1 MRGLHYF
8 SRLYSKLVD
17 MNDLDIYGSK
27 RLSIPTPRYI
37 VFYFGTD
44 PRPERETLS
53 LSDSFEAG
61 PGDLEVTATVFNCNE
76 GHNQG
81 IMSACEALR
90 GYAQLIA
97 IARGARERGVELDEA
112 VRGAVDRCIEEGI
125 LADYLSAHRAE
136 VEEMLFTMQ
145 DEERAM
151 RVHLEALKR
160 EAVEEGREE
169 GLAQGR
175 EEGLAEGIQ
184 QGREEG
190 LLQGIDTLAKR
201 LAEQGLDEATIMSV
215 VNELRAEAP
224 SSDSLA

>member
-1 MRGLHYF
+1 
-8 SRLYSKLVD
+8 
-17 MNDLDIYGSK
+17 
-27 RLSIPTPRYI
+27 
-37 VFYFGTD
+37 
-44 PRPERETLS
+44 
-53 LSDSFEAG
+53 
-61 PGDLEVTATVFNCNE
+61 
-76 GHNQG
+76 
-81 IMSACEALR
+81 MSACEALR